1 MHSKSTLPK
10 GELRWRSPALS
21 PEKRQSWFRQEAG
34 LEGYT
39 GDDPAASHLRR
50 PSCPRA
56 ETDAQTWELS
66 SRPSSGWWLHSWHWI
81 SEQRHMGQWEG
92 FNNSVISSQTLLSGD
107 PWRSKDLS
115 VSYVWAPETF
125 RKQESVLLFMTLSS
139 ILYDRTEISYNKI
152 IIGRRLVNPAS
163 RVAILTT
170 RSVQF
175 AGIRL
180 EWIVHVRESGSV
192 LQWAEPAH
200 LRLIRLLTFL
210 TCLCSLLVHRMYT

>member
-1 MHSKSTLPK
+1 MKKPCFKPWKKTKLVQTRGRAGGLHRRWPCGKSSKTSL
-10 GELRWRSPALS
+10 LS
-21 PEKRQSWFRQEAG
+21 QGWDRCSDLG
-34 LEGYT
+34 T
-39 GDDPAASHLRR
+39 V
-50 PSCPRA
+50 
-56 ETDAQTWELS
+56 

-139 ILYDRTEISYNKI
+139 VLYDRTEISYNKI

-200 LRLIRLLTFL
+200 LRLIHLLTFL

>member
-1 MHSKSTLPK
+1 M
-10 GELRWRSPALS
+10 
-21 PEKRQSWFRQEAG
+21 
-34 LEGYT
+34 
-39 GDDPAASHLRR
+39 
-50 PSCPRA
+50 
-56 ETDAQTWELS
+56 
-66 SRPSSGWWLHSWHWI
+66 
-81 SEQRHMGQWEG
+81 
-92 FNNSVISSQTLLSGD
+92 
-107 PWRSKDLS
+107 
-115 VSYVWAPETF
+115 SYVWAPETF

-192 LQWAEPAH
+192 LQ
-200 LRLIRLLTFL
+200 
-210 TCLCSLLVHRMYT
+210 